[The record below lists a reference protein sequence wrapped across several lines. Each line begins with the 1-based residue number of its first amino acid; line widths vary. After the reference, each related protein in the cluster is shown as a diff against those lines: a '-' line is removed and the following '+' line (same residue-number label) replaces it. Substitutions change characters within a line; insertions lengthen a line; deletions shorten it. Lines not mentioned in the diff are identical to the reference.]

1 MIPYEEEF
9 IKHLI
14 SLGRGERTV
23 EAYLR
28 DIKTLM
34 EFAQSLGK
42 GIEGLDRGD
51 LRFFVPYLQNKGLN
65 PTTINRKI
73 TSIRVYFKFLLKR
86 GYVKKDPTVHIQ
98 RPKNPKRF
106 PRPVDKDKVLEIIAF
121 WKPENDNDV
130 LAKDIIILLYC
141 TGMRISEL
149 LSLRGK
155 DINLSDMSIV
165 VKGKGGKFRKLPL
178 VKIAKDVITKYIK
191 GPEEKLFNINR
202 FKAYRLVKGAFEK
215 IAKVSGVH
223 PHTLR
228 HSFATHLLE
237 NGADLKS
244 VQELL
249 GHSNLTSTQVYTKVS
264 LNHIKEVYKRV
275 WEGED

>member
-9 IKHLI
+9 IKHLM
-14 SLGRGERTV
+14 SLGRGEKTV

-28 DIKTLM
+28 DIKALS
-34 EFAQSLGK
+34 EFAGDLGK
-42 GIEGLDRGD
+42 GIDELDKGD
-51 LRFFVPYLQNKGLN
+51 FRFFIPYLQNKGLN

-86 GYVKKDPTVHIQ
+86 GYIKKDPTAHIQ

-106 PRPVDKDKVLEIIAF
+106 PRPVDKDKILGIILL
-121 WKPENDNDV
+121 WNPEKDEEV
-130 LAKDIIILLYC
+130 LAKDIIILLYS

-149 LSLRGK
+149 LSLRGR

-165 VKGKGGKFRKLPL
+165 VKGKRGKFRKLPIIK
-178 VKIAKDVITKYIK
+178 VAYDVIMKYIK
-191 GPEEKLFNINR
+191 GPEEKLFNISR
-202 FKAYRLVKGAFEK
+202 FKAYRLVKRAFEK
-215 IAKVSGVH
+215 IAKISGVH

-249 GHSNLTSTQVYTKVS
+249 GHSNLTSTQIYTKVS
-264 LNHIKEVYKRV
+264 LNHIREVYKRV